1 MAHVAAVAAAGLAL
15 AAMYLYASLQVWRA
29 RRQMRFLTREERMRL
44 RVWRT
49 VFLIGSAA
57 LLAGM
62 AAAGLSLLYT

>member
-1 MAHVAAVAAAGLAL
+1 MAHVAAVAAAGLVL
-15 AAMYLYASLQVWRA
+15 AGMYLYASLQVWRA